1 MTSREST
8 PHETMKPTTTTAP
21 PTSPPMEPTTTTPP
35 RPSTGEPIP
44 SRELRIT
51 REDLRRYAEASGDH
65 NPIHL
70 HDEAARALGLPGV
83 VAHGM
88 LTSALAIGV
97 VAEWAGGADRV
108 LATSIRFA
116 GPVVVPADEPAVL
129 AVSGTVRRVAE
140 DGSSADVA
148 LAVTCGGAKVFGKA
162 IVMVS
167 LTPGEPGEDA

>member
-1 MTSREST
+1 MSR
-8 PHETMKPTTTTAP
+8 TAAA
-21 PTSPPMEPTTTTPP
+21 
-35 RPSTGEPIP
+35 GEALPARSLP
-44 SRELRIT
+44 IT
-51 REDLRRYAEASGDH
+51 REDVRRYAEASGDH

-70 HDEAARALGLPGV
+70 SDEAARALGLPGV

-116 GPVVVPADEPAVL
+116 GPVVVPADAPALLEVTGG
-129 AVSGTVRRVAE
+129 VKRVAE
-140 DGSSADVA
+140 DGATADVT

-162 IVMVS
+162 VVTVS
-167 LTPGEPGEDA
+167 LAGH

>member
-1 MTSREST
+1 MTGGGDTGAGATTSR
-8 PHETMKPTTTTAP
+8 P
-21 PTSPPMEPTTTTPP
+21 EP
-35 RPSTGEPIP
+35 GEPIP
-44 SRELRIT
+44 GRTLEIT
-51 REDLRRYAEASGDH
+51 REALRRYADASGDH

-70 HDEAARALGLPGV
+70 SEDAARALGLPGV

-116 GPVVVPADEPAVL
+116 APVVVPADEPARLEV
-129 AVSGTVRRVAE
+129 AGAVRRVAE
-140 DGSSADVA
+140 DGSTADVA

-162 IVMVS
+162 IVTVA
-167 LTPGEPGEDA
+167 TDGR